1 MFFVSINIGKYA
13 CLIMF
18 EPNFMDNIV
27 IHNKDFEIYLSEDQ
41 LQTKVRELA
50 EIINNDFKDDNP
62 VIIAVLNGS
71 FVFAADFVRNL
82 NIPHT
87 IEFIKVSSFT
97 GTTSS
102 GNIKNL
108 IGLNTDIKGKK
119 VILLE
124 DIVNTGLTIQAVIE
138 SIQLLQPA
146 NIDECHLLFKPQMLK
161 TNIKINYVGYH
172 LPNKFVVG
180 YGLDFN
186 GYGRNLRHLYAAKG
200 A

>member
-1 MFFVSINIGKYA
+1 
-13 CLIMF
+13 MF

-50 EIINNDFKDDNP
+50 EIINKDFKDDNP

-87 IEFIKVSSFT
+87 IEFIKVSSYT

-124 DIVNTGLTIQAVIE
+124 DIVDTGLTIQAVIE

-146 NIDECHLLFKPQMLK
+146 NIDVCSLLFKPQMLK